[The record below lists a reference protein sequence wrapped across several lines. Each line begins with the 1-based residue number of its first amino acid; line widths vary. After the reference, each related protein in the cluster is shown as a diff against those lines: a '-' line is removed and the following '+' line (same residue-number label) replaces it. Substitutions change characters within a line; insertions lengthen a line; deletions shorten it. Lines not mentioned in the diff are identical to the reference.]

1 MNDIQWLI
9 HTYTGE
15 LDVMTS
21 NDNDRTTS
29 SEIWNCYAIYATL
42 NTRRGIPM

>member
-1 MNDIQWLI
+1 MA
-9 HTYTGE
+9 
-15 LDVMTS
+15 S

-29 SEIWNCYAIYATL
+29 SEVWNYYVIYAAH